1 MKLYSVTGRIVNKNV
16 SQFLI
21 DWDKQSRSKIQ
32 FQVKQFL
39 KPFWQTHVCYEE
51 FPVFGSR
58 MKVDF
63 INASRKIAVE
73 VNGDQHSSFN
83 KFFHNNS
90 RLNYLNSIKR
100 DYKKSVWLEKNGF
113 QLIEL
118 ETSDLNKLSYDYINH
133 TFNISLV

>member
-1 MKLYSVTGRIVNKNV
+1 MRLYTVTGRIINKNV

-21 DWDKQSRSKIQ
+21 DWDKTSRSKIQ

-39 KPFWQTHVCYEE
+39 KLFWKHHVCYEE

-63 INASRKIAVE
+63 INFTKQIAIE

-100 DYKKSVWLEKNGF
+100 DVKKSQWLEKNGI

-118 ETSDLNKLSYDYINH
+118 ETRDLDKLSYDYINQ
-133 TFNISLV
+133 TFNISIV

>member
-1 MKLYSVTGRIVNKNV
+1 MRLYTITGRVINKNV

-21 DWDKQSRSKIQ
+21 DWDKTSRSKIQ

-39 KPFWQTHVCYEE
+39 KPFWKHHVCYEE

-63 INASRKIAVE
+63 MNFTKQIAIE

-100 DYKKSVWLEKNGF
+100 DVKKAQWLEKNGF
-113 QLIEL
+113 QIIEL
-118 ETSDLNKLSYDYINH
+118 ETKDLDKLSFDYINH

>member
-1 MKLYSVTGRIVNKNV
+1 
-16 SQFLI
+16 
-21 DWDKQSRSKIQ
+21 
-32 FQVKQFL
+32 
-39 KPFWQTHVCYEE
+39 
-51 FPVFGSR
+51 

>member
-1 MKLYSVTGRIVNKNV
+1 MKLYSVTGRIINKNV

-39 KPFWQTHVCYEE
+39 KPFWQE

-63 INASRKIAVE
+63 INVSRKIAVE

>member
-1 MKLYSVTGRIVNKNV
+1 MRLFTVTGRLLNKNV
-16 SQFLI
+16 SKFLI
-21 DWDKQSRSKIQ
+21 DWDKKSRSNIQ
-32 FQVKQFL
+32 FEVKQFL
-39 KPFWQTHVCYEE
+39 KPFWKTHICYEE

-63 INASRKIAVE
+63 INFTKKIAIE
-73 VNGDQHSSFN
+73 VNGDQHNSFN

-100 DYKKSVWLEKNGF
+100 DYKKSEWLEKNDI

-118 ETSDLNKLSYDYINH
+118 ETKDLPKLSVDYINH
-133 TFNISLV
+133 TFNILIV

>member
-1 MKLYSVTGRIVNKNV
+1 MKLYSVTGRIINKNV

-63 INASRKIAVE
+63 INVSRKIAVE

>member
-1 MKLYSVTGRIVNKNV
+1 MKLYSVTGRIINKNV

-63 INASRKIAVE
+63 INVSRKIAVE

-113 QLIEL
+113 KLIEL